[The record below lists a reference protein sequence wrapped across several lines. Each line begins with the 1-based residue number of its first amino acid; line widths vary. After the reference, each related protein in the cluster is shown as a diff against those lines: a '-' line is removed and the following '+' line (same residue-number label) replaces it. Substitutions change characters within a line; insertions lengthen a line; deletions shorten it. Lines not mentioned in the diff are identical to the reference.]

1 MKRQD
6 EQAAAPFMNDL
17 SIEESLRKAQQDA
30 DDDEVFTLE
39 EAQDFLEEHFHR
51 KIFSIEEDD

>member
-17 SIEESLRKAQQDA
+17 SIEERLSKAQQDA